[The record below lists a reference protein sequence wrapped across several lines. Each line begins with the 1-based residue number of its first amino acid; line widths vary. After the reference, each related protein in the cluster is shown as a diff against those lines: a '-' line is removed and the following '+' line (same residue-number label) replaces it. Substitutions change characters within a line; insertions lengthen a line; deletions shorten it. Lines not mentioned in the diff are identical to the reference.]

1 MNSDPEL
8 SQSGHIITES
18 EKELADKRY
27 RILDLQ
33 RKIAMYEKNLRES
46 KRFNLIY
53 PERERAKLRS
63 RLQKYKKMI
72 GQTSKSDKSLVDLT
86 IEYFEKQRAGW
97 KHLDVEI
104 DAAKQRIASIQGQLS
119 ATQRLIQQ
127 LEIPEF
133 KCDLLN
139 FEFREIFDFNNAAI
153 QEKILSALKKMEF
166 HKDDIEGSRKQTAEL
181 EQEIKML
188 TPPPRQ
194 MRGVSLRRF
203 NVSVR
208 PAPEMERMPSYER
221 AKLCEAMKCSARVFI
236 DAQKTERLDP
246 VLRKISARLDQT
258 EKKVE
263 QAIATAKKPM
273 PVVKEPPV
281 QPKDPRVALAEN
293 KQELAGLVHE
303 TKECQADLDT
313 ILTEIPKI
321 RTETPQGLLK
331 WRESLLK
338 QRDRMRTEYER
349 EIKRA
354 REQLADAKVI
364 RRSRVNSLVKKVRP
378 VLTPPSPSI
387 LAK

>member
-1 MNSDPEL
+1 ME
-8 SQSGHIITES
+8 
-18 EKELADKRY
+18 
-27 RILDLQ
+27 IL
-33 RKIAMYEKNLRES
+33 
-46 KRFNLIY
+46 
-53 PERERAKLRS
+53 
-63 RLQKYKKMI
+63 
-72 GQTSKSDKSLVDLT
+72 
-86 IEYFEKQRAGW
+86 
-97 KHLDVEI
+97 
-104 DAAKQRIASIQGQLS
+104 
-119 ATQRLIQQ
+119 
-127 LEIPEF
+127 
-133 KCDLLN
+133 
-139 FEFREIFDFNNAAI
+139 
-153 QEKILSALKKMEF
+153 
-166 HKDDIEGSRKQTAEL
+166 KDDIEDSRKQTVEL
-181 EQEIKML
+181 EQEIKRL

-203 NVSVR
+203 YVSVK

-221 AKLCEAMKCSARVFI
+221 AKICEAMKCSARVFI

-246 VLRKISARLDQT
+246 VLKKISARLDQT

-263 QAIATAKKPM
+263 QAIASAKKPM

-281 QPKDPRVALAEN
+281 QPKDPRVELAEN

-321 RTETPQGLLK
+321 RTETPKGLLK
-331 WRESLLK
+331 WRENLLK

-354 REQLADAKVI
+354 REQLADAKII

-378 VLTPPSPSI
+378 VLTPPPSI